1 MTTPEGRRRTRFSDD
16 LKRKLCQD
24 QNYLCMYCGR
34 KRAFTDMEIDHKTP
48 VKRGGS
54 DNPRNLQV
62 LCPPCN
68 KRKGNQTD
76 SEFRRRYKNLLP
88 RKQEP
93 PQPAI
98 RQDAFDM
105 VTATTN
111 RPRNARANQQAK
123 TSAITPAVAES
134 LNIRREGGF
143 FTDALKL
150 TWTAPDSDEPITGYR
165 LQYRVASGG
174 PDTGWLDF
182 GNPHQGNLPRFEV
195 NQVPQSQRFAFR
207 VRARNAIG
215 WGQWSKPFSEIETEQ
230 AAPQEERKPVET
242 TELPKAEP
250 DIHAPGSIAEV
261 SFKRIPGIFMDA
273 VLTKWTVPDS
283 VGSIVNAYQVQFRM
297 HQGRSARE
305 WTDSNPKHDGRD
317 PYYRFNN
324 VPKPDVNQFSM
335 RIRARNDAGW
345 GAWSQ
350 EFPDTS
356 TQTEE
361 SAPSK

>member
-1 MTTPEGRRRTRFSDD
+1 MTTPEARRRTRFSDD

-34 KRAFTDMEIDHKTP
+34 RRAFTDMEIDHKTP

-54 DNPRNLQV
+54 DNLRNLQV

-76 SEFRRRYKNLLP
+76 SEFRRRYKELLP
-88 RKQEP
+88 RKHEP
-93 PQPAI
+93 PEPAI

-111 RPRNARANQQAK
+111 RPRNARTNQQTRPSAK
-123 TSAITPAVAES
+123 TPAVAES
-134 LNIRREGGF
+134 LNIRREAGF

-150 TWTAPDSDEPITGYR
+150 AWTAPDSDEPITGYR
-165 LQYRVASGG
+165 LQHRVASGG

-182 GNPHQGNLPRFEV
+182 SNPHQGNLPRFEV

-215 WGQWSKPFSEIETEQ
+215 WGQWSKPFSEIETELM
-230 AAPQEERKPVET
+230 ATKEERKPVQARKA
-242 TELPKAEP
+242 PKDEP
-250 DIHAPGSIAEV
+250 EIDAPASIAEV

-273 VLTKWTVPDS
+273 VVTKWTVPDS
-283 VGSIVNAYQVQFRM
+283 IASIVNGYQVQFRM
-297 HQGRSARE
+297 HKGQSARE
-305 WTDSNPKHDGRD
+305 WTDPNPKHDGRD
-317 PYYRFNN
+317 PSYRFNN
-324 VPKPDVNQFSM
+324 VPKREVNQFSM
-335 RIRARNDAGW
+335 RVRARNDAGW

-356 TQTEE
+356 
-361 SAPSK
+361 A

>member
-1 MTTPEGRRRTRFSDD
+1 MTTLEGRRRTRFSDD

-24 QNYLCMYCGR
+24 QDYLCMYCGR
-34 KRAFTDMEIDHKTP
+34 KRAFTDMEVDHKTP
-48 VKRGGS
+48 VRRGGS
-54 DNPRNLQV
+54 DKPRNLQV

-76 SEFRRRYKNLLP
+76 SEFRRRYKELLP
-88 RKQEP
+88 KKQKP

-105 VTATTN
+105 VTATTK
-111 RPRNARANQQAK
+111 RPRNARADQKSK
-123 TSAITPAVAES
+123 TSTLTPAVAES

-150 TWTAPDSDEPITGYR
+150 AWTAPDSDEPITGYR
-165 LQYRVASGG
+165 IQYKVASGG
-174 PDTGWLDF
+174 PDTGWVDF
-182 GNPHQGNLPRFEV
+182 SNPHQGNLPRFEV

-230 AAPQEERKPVET
+230 TAPQEEKKPVPTRET
-242 TELPKAEP
+242 PKNEP
-250 DIHAPGSIAEV
+250 EIDSPASIPEV
-261 SFKRIPGIFMDA
+261 SFKRIAGIFTDA
-273 VLTKWTVPDS
+273 VLTKWTPPDS
-283 VGSIVNAYQVQFRM
+283 VGSLVNAYQVQFRM
-297 HQGRSARE
+297 HQGQSARE

-317 PYYRFNN
+317 PHYRFNN
-324 VPKPDVNQFSM
+324 VPKPDVNQFSV

-345 GAWSQ
+345 GPWSQ

-356 TQTEE
+356 
-361 SAPSK
+361 A